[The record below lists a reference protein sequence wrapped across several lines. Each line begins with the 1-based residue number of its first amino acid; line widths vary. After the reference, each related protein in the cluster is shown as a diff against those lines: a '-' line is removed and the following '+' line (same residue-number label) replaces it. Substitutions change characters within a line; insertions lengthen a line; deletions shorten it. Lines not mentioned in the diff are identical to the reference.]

1 MGDINAGKVF
11 APGLLRPADLNQAFN
26 DATIKPGAVTIE
38 HLDSEL
44 NAAVGNIIK
53 GTFLTLFKVGDFFP
67 SDNDDL
73 NERFGG
79 TWARMSKGG
88 FLLGSDA
95 DSDEPKYPVG
105 ATGGSETN
113 TLTADQLP
121 RHRHRMFNMTY
132 DDGGYMLKN
141 RPDAYAS
148 LYGGRQA
155 PSYHDGDWLYDMN
168 SGLGEPAYGWTGYAG
183 GTKDDEGNVKDA
195 ASINNMP
202 PYTATNWWKK
212 VSDLPPD
219 EFKEQY
225 PDEYRKYFGDD

>member
-79 TWARMSKGG
+79 TWARMAKGG

-95 DSDEPKYPVG
+95 DEDEPKYPIG
-105 ATGGSETN
+105 ATGGTDAN
-113 TLTADQLP
+113 TLTAEQLP
-121 RHRHRMFNMTY
+121 KHRHRMFGPTR
-132 DDGGYMLKN
+132 DDKYMLAY
-141 RPDAYAS
+141 RPEGYAC
-148 LYGGRQA
+148 YEGGREA
-155 PSYHDGDWLYDMN
+155 PEYRDGDWLYTIN
-168 SGLGEPAYGWTGYAG
+168 SSMSEPTHGWTGYAG
-183 GTKDDEGNVKDA
+183 GTKDKDGKDIV

-212 VSDLPPD
+212 VSDLAPED
-219 EFKEQY
+219 FKEQY